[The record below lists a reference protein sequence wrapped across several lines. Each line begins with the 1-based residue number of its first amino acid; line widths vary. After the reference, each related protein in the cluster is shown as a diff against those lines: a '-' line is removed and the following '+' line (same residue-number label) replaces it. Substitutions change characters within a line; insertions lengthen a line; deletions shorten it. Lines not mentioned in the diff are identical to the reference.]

1 MEKNMLVLFG
11 SPRECGFTKELFDL
25 FIQEWNN
32 IYPDTNIHMFHVY
45 QENMAPCTACGF
57 CRYKDG
63 AAFLITDCLIH
74 CTAMRMLWL

>member
-63 AAFLITDCLIH
+63 VQH
-74 CTAMRMLWL
+74 S